1 MKPTPRREWVKPGE
15 DCTHGDGDMVGRVL
29 RVVITS
35 SVPYAVVRWPVSTGR
50 HTITNLRKHK

>member
-1 MKPTPRREWVKPGE
+1 MKPTPRREWVKAGE

-29 RVVITS
+29 RVVI
-35 SVPYAVVRWPVSTGR
+35 STGR